1 MTINLKR
8 YALIY
13 VTTVVVLMLVT
24 TLLALAG
31 ITIPASLSTLL
42 PAMMAA
48 MVEGQRQAGTQQQ
61 PLGWGA
67 AWKAAIP
74 MTVCGV
80 AVAFA
85 ASVLFVVVFGGETE
99 IRIITTIGLSG
110 WALVLSLI
118 ALVTYVCNAAFL
130 RLGLNS
136 QLKARAKAA
145 AGK

>member
-8 YALIY
+8 YALVY
-13 VTTVVVLMLVT
+13 VTTVVLLMLVT

-31 ITIPASLSTLL
+31 VTIPASLSTLL

-48 MVEGQRQAGTQQQ
+48 MIEGQQQASTQRL

-80 AVAFA
+80 AVAVV
-85 ASVLFVVVFGGETE
+85 ASVLFLLVVGGEAE
-99 IRIITTIGLSG
+99 VKVIATIGLSG
-110 WALVLSLI
+110 WVFALIAI
-118 ALVTYVCNAAFL
+118 ALVTYVSNAAFL
-130 RLGLNS
+130 RIGLNN